1 MADVEMINTGAKS
14 RHRSKSIGRQ
24 KPSGYTTDFAERQK
38 EQDEEAVDYD
48 NLNDEFGN
56 VSVSGKCHF

>member
-1 MADVEMINTGAKS
+1 MINTGPKS

-24 KPSGYTTDFAERQK
+24 KPSGYTTDFVQRQ
-38 EQDEEAVDYD
+38 ELQDEEAVDYD

-56 VSVSGKCHF
+56 VSVSGKFNF